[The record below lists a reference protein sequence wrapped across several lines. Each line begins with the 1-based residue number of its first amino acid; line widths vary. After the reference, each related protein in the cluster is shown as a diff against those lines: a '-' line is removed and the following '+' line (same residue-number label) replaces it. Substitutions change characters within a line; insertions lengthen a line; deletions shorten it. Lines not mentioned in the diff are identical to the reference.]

1 MDDFYVELRAAK
13 PDSELDLFRQIMT
26 AVCDYDVF
34 FMMMK
39 ETALRKKRVIEMDRI
54 AAEME
59 AGAEGKT
66 GDGGGGGG
74 GGAAGGGASS
84 KK

>member
-1 MDDFYVELRAAK
+1 MDDFYEELCAAK

-34 FMMMK
+34 FAMMK
-39 ETALRKKRVIEMDRI
+39 ETALRKKREEDMERI

-59 AGAEGKT
+59 AAQEGKT
-66 GDGGGGGG
+66 GDG
-74 GGAAGGGASS
+74 AAAQAA